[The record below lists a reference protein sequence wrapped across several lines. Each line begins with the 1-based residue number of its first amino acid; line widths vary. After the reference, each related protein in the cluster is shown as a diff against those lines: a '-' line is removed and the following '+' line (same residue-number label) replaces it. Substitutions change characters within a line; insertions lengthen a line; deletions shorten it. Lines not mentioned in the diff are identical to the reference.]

1 MPRRRGRS
9 GGGFVL
15 ATAAWLRHLRLLRL
29 ARFGRCALVR
39 HPCGSYEVQ
48 VRLHPIHSPVHVALE
63 PLLHLGHNEHG
74 RRERHQEQQIHAGQ
88 RLRLEHLLQRRKV
101 DDQQLADHRER
112 HRNQEELVGEQA
124 DLEDALRLRAT
135 AERIEHVEKDEARER
150 HGGVALGA
158 AGRAVGHLALE
169 HPQRAQYDDAGR
181 QQHVDDD
188 RARDHRLLDVAR
200 LLLQHVHVDRFDAQR
215 LGRRP
220 VHDDVDPEDLHG
232 IERIRDAHQRG
243 QGDQR
248 QRRNRCAQLEAHKVA
263 DVVEDGF
270 ALLDGGATIRK
281 THTHELV
288 ILTQIHWA

>member
-1 MPRRRGRS
+1 MCRRRRRS
-9 GGGFVL
+9 GGFVL
-15 ATAAWLRHLRLLRL
+15 STPAWLRLLQLILPLRR
-29 ARFGRCALVR
+29 ALFP
-39 HPCGSYEVQ
+39 HPFGSYEVQ
-48 VRLHPIHSPVHVALE
+48 VRLHPIHSPVHVPLE
-63 PLLHLGHNEHG
+63 PLLHLGHDEHG

-101 DDQQLADHRER
+101 YDQQLADHRER
-112 HRNQEELVGEQA
+112 HREQEELVREQA
-124 DLEDALRLRAT
+124 DLEDALRLRAA
-135 AERIEHVEKDEARER
+135 AERIEHVEEDEARER

-169 HPQRAQYDDAGR
+169 HPQRAQYDDAGG
-181 QQHVDDD
+181 QQHVDDH

-215 LGRRP
+215 LGGRP
-220 VHDDVDPEDLHG
+220 VHDDVDPENLHG

-248 QRRNRCAQLEAHKVA
+248 ERRDRGAQLEADKVA

-270 ALLDGGATIRK
+270 ALLDGGA
-281 THTHELV
+281 V
-288 ILTQIHWA
+288 IKKP